1 MTAGSAWT
9 SHGAVEVVDFSTFF
23 DLDVDLL
30 LDFFVS
36 LGAQIFSTIAGR
48 SSGGARA
55 TDAISAAVGF
65 TSPERTFLRVPGTA
79 YSAAST
85 PFANSSDRRT
95 NIGVEPS
102 SAAIFSQVF

>member
-36 LGAQIFSTIAGR
+36 LGAQIFSTSAGR

-55 TDAISAAVGF
+55 TDAISEQILVLNLFLQQFSRKFSDVLVGAHF
-65 TSPERTFLRVPGTA
+65 EHQLKLYSDSFL
-79 YSAAST
+79 
-85 PFANSSDRRT
+85 FH
-95 NIGVEPS
+95 
-102 SAAIFSQVF
+102 

>member
-36 LGAQIFSTIAGR
+36 LGAQKIVEQILVLNLFLQQFSR
-48 SSGGARA
+48 KFSDVLVGAHFEHQLKLYS
-55 TDAISAAVGF
+55 DS
-65 TSPERTFLRVPGTA
+65 FL
-79 YSAAST
+79 
-85 PFANSSDRRT
+85 FH
-95 NIGVEPS
+95 
-102 SAAIFSQVF
+102 

>member
-9 SHGAVEVVDFSTFF
+9 SHGAIEVVDFSTFF

-36 LGAQIFSTIAGR
+36 LGAQIFSTSAGR

-79 YSAAST
+79 SSAAST
-85 PFANSSDRRT
+85 PLAYCFAFT
-95 NIGVEPS
+95 T
-102 SAAIFSQVF
+102 

>member
-36 LGAQIFSTIAGR
+36 LGAQIFSTSAGR

-79 YSAAST
+79 SSAAST

-95 NIGVEPS
+95 NIGVEPI